1 MNKDNITNEILSAD
15 SFNNLWQAGTGNV
28 NTGYDFPWQP
38 YYPDYQPISTV
49 WWKEEANKTE
59 QAFKITKVL
68 LDQKLIELNT
78 IKQFIDLMDKL
89 VKII

>member
-1 MNKDNITNEILSAD
+1 MNKDNITSEILNAD
-15 SFNNLWQAGTGNV
+15 SFNGLWQTGTGDNFSTS
-28 NTGYDFPWQP
+28 NYIPWQP
-38 YYPDYQPISTV
+38 YYNYPIIDY
-49 WWKEEANKTE
+49 WWRNEPNKTE

-68 LDQKLIELNT
+68 LDQKLIKLNT